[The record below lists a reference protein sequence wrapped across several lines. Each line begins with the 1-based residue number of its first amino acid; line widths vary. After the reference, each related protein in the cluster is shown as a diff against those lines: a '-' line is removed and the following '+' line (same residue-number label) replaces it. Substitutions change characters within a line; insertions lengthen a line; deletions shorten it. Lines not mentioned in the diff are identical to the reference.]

1 MAPKLHLAET
11 YARQNREAAEII
23 LAAAMRYGGEESL
36 MVRWARLVIADS
48 ERRAAA

>member
-11 YARQNREAAEII
+11 YARQNREAAEVI
-23 LAAAMRYGGEESL
+23 LADAMRYGGDELL
-36 MVRWARLVIADS
+36 MARWARCVIADS